1 MNQTPHVKRAPKT
14 VDGAEVLARF
24 LADPAHAAE
33 YERGLAA
40 LRFGVQVCLRREEL
54 GLAQKDLEAF
64 GIAQETVSRIERGVR
79 LPDTK
84 TQPKLAR
91 ALQARIVIEPD
102 GQWRVEPVPALLRA
116 A

>member
-1 MNQTPHVKRAPKT
+1 MMRRTAKLI
-14 VDGAEVLARF
+14 DGPEVLAGF

-33 YERGLAA
+33 YEQGLQA
-40 LRFGVQVCLRREEL
+40 LRFGVQVCLRREAL
-54 GLAQKDLEAF
+54 GLVQRDLEAF
-64 GIAQETVSRIERGVR
+64 GIAQETVSRIERGAR

-102 GQWRVEPVPALLRA
+102 GQWQVEPVPVLQRA